1 MSQDRDSTPDSVMM
15 LSGDLLFCSRVKAA
29 ATAAGLQFRMG
40 GQLPTEDTDNIAY
53 VVLDLSTRSGLTSSI
68 VGLCHEKC
76 PNAKL
81 IAYGPHVD
89 VNKLHAARTAGIET
103 VLSNGQFSSQMQSIF
118 DS

>member
-40 GQLPTEDTDNIAY
+40 GQLPAEDTDSIAY
-53 VVLDLSTRSGLTSSI
+53 VILDLSTRSGLTNDLAE
-68 VGLCHEKC
+68 LCRETC
-76 PNAKL
+76 PNAQL

-89 VNKLHAARTAGIET
+89 VNKLHAAREAGITT
-103 VLSNGQFSSQMQSIF
+103 VLSNGQFSNQMQAIF